1 MLPLYFDRMVSLYDG
16 LCAQFLNLFIHPIEK
31 ETTMGTTNNQAGS
44 KLWIGTLNPGDVV
57 TLRVRR
63 LHTEKTGT
71 IRFVVTAKGMTP
83 IIDITRT
90 VHGPTDGAD
99 KPLLLLRGASVNGK
113 VQGLVIRPGH
123 AVVVR
128 CMATNEDITL
138 EGRVI
143 DWSVNPAHKM
153 SGKKIVKSAFA
164 KSRRQAISVANY

>member
-1 MLPLYFDRMVSLYDG
+1 MVSLYDG

-31 ETTMGTTNNQAGS
+31 ETTMGTNNQTGPM
-44 KLWIGTLNPGDVV
+44 LWIGTLNRGDIV
-57 TLRVRR
+57 TLRAHR
-63 LHTEKTGT
+63 LHKNAIGI